1 MKRINEIVVVEGKT
15 DSQLLKELYDVD
27 TIETHG
33 LGLDEKTLELIK
45 EASKTRGVIV
55 LTDPD
60 YPGLKIRNQ
69 VEKYVQNCKH
79 AFVDR
84 KDAIGRKK
92 LGIAEA
98 NKEAVKKAIEK
109 SDDSRKDEILE
120 KIANETF
127 MLKQTSKNNAYI
139 PYQMQ
144 KDELIKI
151 LDHQE
156 KYYPV
161 LKENRDKI
169 ISILEFRIPYYY
181 GPLNGNEQ
189 FGWLKRKKGK
199 EKEQKGRSLKT
210 KNLSAGRGFFVCRKP
225 SDSLKV
231 SFLLQISA

>member
-1 MKRINEIVVVEGKT
+1 MVNIYENHGKDLRTLKEMMLKIGKKEYDEMFKPTSKNIVNYYNYINPVAWSGDKT
-15 DSQLLKELYDVD
+15 DGFY
-27 TIETHG
+27 
-33 LGLDEKTLELIK
+33 
-45 EASKTRGVIV
+45 
-55 LTDPD
+55 
-60 YPGLKIRNQ
+60 
-69 VEKYVQNCKH
+69 KY
-79 AFVDR
+79 
-84 KDAIGRKK
+84 
-92 LGIAEA
+92 
-98 NKEAVKKAIEK
+98 VKKAIEK

-189 FGWLKRKKGK
+189 FGWLKRKKVKKMK
-199 EKEQKGRSLKT
+199 EYYHGIIKK
-210 KNLSAGRGFFVCRKP
+210 
-225 SDSLKV
+225 
-231 SFLLQISA
+231 